1 MRRLLLWFQVLS
13 LVLRRGLCE
22 PFLRLIGLL
31 FVAQQP
37 LSEAM
42 PSSWTSGLRSP
53 VSPTAEFLG
62 WFIGYFY
69 RLLSNIMVCS
79 RFVFIFHRFQCHYF
93 LGAAFAFLCGVGY
106 CGRAPLITNDSNHF
120 GCLLRL
126 WIRSLGIGRGF
137 AVAM

>member
-1 MRRLLLWFQVLS
+1 MRSLLLWFKVFS

-31 FVAQQP
+31 LVAQQP

-53 VSPTAEFLG
+53 VSAPAGVFG
-62 WFIGYFY
+62 RFIGFVY

-79 RFVFIFHRFQCHYF
+79 RFVFIVHRFEYYSF
-93 LGAAFAFLCGVGY
+93 FGAAFASLCGVGY
-106 CGRAPLITNDSNHF
+106 C
-120 GCLLRL
+120 
-126 WIRSLGIGRGF
+126 
-137 AVAM
+137 